1 MVLFLII
8 VLASLF
14 FGWTSSLFFKFIDN
28 MLKRIAFS
36 IFIGFISTTWLS
48 LVFSWFFFKQLGLA
62 STLMTIIVLLI
73 AGMFLWFKARER
85 KSVRLEPLSRSVIV
99 IISLIV
105 CVYAVL
111 NLTTVLFTNEQG
123 GWSGMISAWADYPF
137 HLGLI
142 NSFVLRDNFPPQ
154 YPVLIGSPL
163 TYSFAIDFFTAV
175 LVKNGL
181 GLREGIWFVNISL
194 FFCLTVFMFSLAEE
208 FSSSKKVAAITLI
221 LFLFNGN
228 AGIFNALN
236 EAVVNPVVLMQPGH
250 DFSHNETS
258 GLFYMNVLYAVL
270 VPQRTI
276 LLGFTAALLVY
287 FLLFKNFS
295 EPPERQSRREFL
307 LAGLMFGLLPLMHGH
322 SFIAAGVVAAILFL
336 YRPSRSWL
344 YFIIPAILLALPQF
358 VWINQHSVDQMFS
371 MHLGWITSNEG
382 KPFIDI
388 VLFWLAN
395 GWIVFVLSFAGL
407 AFATRKQM
415 MFYAPFLALFL
426 IGNIIRFQPWDFD
439 NYKIFM
445 HWHLLASIIAAIAIV
460 KLFEAGKNSKNRFRS
475 LRVFGF
481 RTLAI
486 AFIVFGIASGIL
498 TVLWMEIGENARYQ
512 DFSPAELEIAQW
524 IKTSTPNNA
533 IFLTSDA
540 HTSIVQSIA
549 GRQIVMGFVGWLW
562 SHGLNYREIESDV
575 KVIYATGNCDLI
587 KKYGINYI
595 FVGPQESKLNPN
607 TALFESSFEKVFSK
621 SDSALTYNIFKTK
634 C

>member
-1 MVLFLII
+1 MFIFLII
-8 VLASLF
+8 VLTSLF
-14 FGWTSSLFFKFIDN
+14 FGWSSSLFFNFIDN
-28 MLKRIAFS
+28 LLKRIAFS
-36 IFIGFISTTWLS
+36 ILIGFISTTWLS
-48 LVFSWFFFKQLGLA
+48 LIFSWFFFKNLGLA

-73 AGMFLWFKARER
+73 SGMFLWFKAKER
-85 KSVRLEPLSRSVIV
+85 KSVMLEPLSRSEIV
-99 IISLIV
+99 IIALIV
-105 CVYAVL
+105 GVYAAL
-111 NLTTVLFTNEQG
+111 NFTTVLFTNEQG

-154 YPVLIGSPL
+154 YPVLINSPL
-163 TYSFAIDFFTAV
+163 TYSFLIDFFTAV

-181 GLREGIWFVNISL
+181 GLREGIWFVNIAL
-194 FFCLTVFMFSLAEE
+194 FFCLCVFMFYLAEE
-208 FSSSKKVAAITLI
+208 FSFSKKVAVITLL

-236 EAVVNPVVLMQPGH
+236 EAVENPAALLKPGH
-250 DFSHNETS
+250 DFSHDDTG
-258 GLFYMNVLYAVL
+258 GLFYMNVFYVVL
-270 VPQRTI
+270 IPQRTI

-287 FLLFKNFS
+287 FLLFKNFL
-295 EPPERQSRREFL
+295 EPSKGQSRREFL

-322 SFIAAGVVAAILFL
+322 SFIAVGVVAAILFL

-358 VWINQHSVDQMFS
+358 VWINQHSVNQMFS
-371 MHLGWITSNEG
+371 VHLGWITSNEG
-382 KPFIDI
+382 KPLIDI
-388 VLFWLAN
+388 LLFWLAN
-395 GWIVFVLSFAGL
+395 GWIVFVLSFIGL

-415 MFYAPFLALFL
+415 MFYAPFLVLFL
-426 IGNIIRFQPWDFD
+426 AGNIIRFQPWDFD

-445 HWHLLASIIAAIAIV
+445 HWHLLASMVAAISIV
-460 KLFEAGKNSKNRFRS
+460 KLFEAGKNSKDRFSS
-475 LRVFGF
+475 LRFYGF

-486 AFIVFGIASGIL
+486 ALIVFGIASGVL
-498 TVLWMEIGENARYQ
+498 TILWMEIGENARYQ

-524 IKTSTPNNA
+524 IKTNTPNNA

-549 GRQIVMGFVGWLW
+549 GRQIVLGYMGWLW
-562 SHGLNYREIESDV
+562 SHGLNYQKIEPDV
-575 KVIYATGNCDLI
+575 KAIYSTGNCDLI

-595 FVGPQESKLNPN
+595 FVGPQESNLNPN
-607 TALFESSFEKVFSK
+607 TAFFDSSFEKVFSK
-621 SDSALTYNIFKTK
+621 SDSTYTYNIFKTK